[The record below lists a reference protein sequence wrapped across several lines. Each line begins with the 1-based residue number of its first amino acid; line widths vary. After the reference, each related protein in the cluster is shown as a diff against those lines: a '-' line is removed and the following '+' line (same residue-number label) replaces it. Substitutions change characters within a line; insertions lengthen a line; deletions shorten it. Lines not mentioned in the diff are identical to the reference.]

1 MILKQFNKVNFG
13 NNVDRAD
20 LGEIRTKMEGQ
31 LKELGFRKLSGHWN
45 VYKILIITL
54 CRIERMAK

>member
-20 LGEIRTKMEGQ
+20 LSGIRTNMESQ
-31 LKELGFRKLSGHWN
+31 PKELGFRKLTGHWN

>member
-1 MILKQFNKVNFG
+1 MPKVNFG
-13 NNVDRAD
+13 NTVDRAD
-20 LGEIRTKMEGQ
+20 LSEIRTKMEGQ
-31 LKELGFRKLSGHWN
+31 PKELGFRTLTGHWN

>member
-13 NNVDRAD
+13 NTVDRAD
-20 LGEIRTKMEGQ
+20 LSEIRTKMEGQ
-31 LKELGFRKLSGHWN
+31 PKELGFRTLTGHWN